1 MINLH
6 SLPSRT
12 KSSYFHNGYAFSKHF
27 MAAGSIHL
35 IAIHLNIPRVEKN
48 ETKVAV
54 AKREELKP
62 PLKYNVISGYNAVAA
77 FYCYC

>member
-1 MINLH
+1 
-6 SLPSRT
+6 
-12 KSSYFHNGYAFSKHF
+12 